1 MKPYQIIDCVVQ
13 DILSKNYSKECE
25 HLVFVGAPRWQTNN
39 GYDNFLHSKFIWAK
53 EKHYYDYYAGS
64 WREFTDNNTKKAHA
78 KNYRILPH
86 FIDHSFEPVN
96 VHMDRL
102 LWDPQ
107 YVSNRMWPESV
118 NGKLLNF
125 QPGDYPLMVL
135 HSERDSAD
143 IEQLAEWTYKPVHW
157 FSHAYLCSEFYF
169 KHYKKLRTCTDY
181 NARPIKYPW
190 ICANRLLRKHRT
202 DFLEM
207 LDLDSGCY
215 SLASPD
221 YFGNTYNGPVPI
233 RSFDEHDNSSAYV
246 DFTHLTPWNT
256 SFLHVVT
263 ETIWQEK
270 IHLTEKIFKPI
281 VLHQPFVVLQAPG
294 SLFYLKSYGFKTF
307 NKWWDESYDDIQDPQ
322 LRMQAIAD
330 IVNWIS
336 TQDLYKLRKEMA
348 HVLEYNF
355 NHFYNELPNI
365 VLDELKQNV
374 RSCP

>member
-1 MKPYQIIDCVVQ
+1 MKPYQIINCVVQ
-13 DILSKNYSKECE
+13 DILSKNYKAECE
-25 HLVFVGAPRWQTNN
+25 HLVFVDAPRWQTID
-39 GYDNFLHSKFIWAK
+39 GVDNILHSKFTMSI
-53 EKHYYDYYAGS
+53 EQPYYDYYNSS
-64 WREFTDNNTKKAHA
+64 WRQFTDNNTKKAHA
-78 KNYRILPH
+78 KDYRILPH

-96 VHMDRL
+96 VGMDRL

-107 YVSNRMWPESV
+107 YISNRLWPETMS
-118 NGKLLNF
+118 GKLLNYK
-125 QPGDYPLMVL
+125 PEDYPLMVL

-143 IEQLAEWTYKPVHW
+143 IDQLVDWTYKPVYW
-157 FSHAYLCSEFYF
+157 FSHAYLCSEVYF
-169 KHYKKLRTCTDY
+169 KHYNKLRTCTDY
-181 NARPIKYPW
+181 KARPIQYPW

-207 LDLDSGCY
+207 LDLGSGCY

-221 YFGNTYNGPVPI
+221 YFGNTYNGPVPV
-233 RSFDEHDNSSAYV
+233 RSFDDHDNSSAYV
-246 DFTHLTPWNT
+246 DFTQLTPWNT

-263 ETIWQEK
+263 ETVWQEK
-270 IHLTEKIFKPI
+270 VHLTEKIFKPI

-307 NKWWDESYDDIQDPQ
+307 NKWWDESYDNIQDPHQ
-322 LRMQAIAD
+322 RMQAIAD

-336 TQDLYKLRKEMA
+336 TQDLYKLRDEMA

-355 NHFYNELPNI
+355 NHFYNKLPNI